1 MQPEE
6 LSEGKISDTNEESGC
21 GIKDEDVPEEGTLA
35 KKKKKKRILTLK
47 KLSEVIHDI
56 ESTKDSQTPTQI

>member
-1 MQPEE
+1 MQPKE

-35 KKKKKKRILTLK
+35 KKKKKKKNPHVKEAVRGN
-47 KLSEVIHDI
+47 
-56 ESTKDSQTPTQI
+56 P

>member
-35 KKKKKKRILTLK
+35 KKKKKKEYSR
-47 KLSEVIHDI
+47 
-56 ESTKDSQTPTQI
+56 

>member
-21 GIKDEDVPEEGTLA
+21 GIKDEDVPEGTLA
-35 KKKKKKRILTLK
+35 KKKKKKNPHVKEAVRGI
-47 KLSEVIHDI
+47 
-56 ESTKDSQTPTQI
+56 P